1 VLIAGTAST
10 TGASHIL
17 LRLSELT
24 VIDRLTSQ
32 YAIAEAERNLLAK
45 LPAAAPAF
53 RLILEAAIEVIPTP
67 PQSLVQDITDQA
79 HPKDAPILA
88 AAIVGKTDFLAT
100 FNVRHFH
107 QRNVPPL
114 IQKPGVILA
123 QIRSSL
129 VALLN

>member
-24 VIDRLTSQ
+24 VIDCLTSQ
-32 YAIAEAERNLLAK
+32 YAINEAERNLLAK
-45 LPAAAPAF
+45 LPAATPAF
-53 RLILEAAIEVIPTP
+53 RLILRAALEVIPAP
-67 PQSLVQDITDQA
+67 PQSLVQDIIDQA

-88 AAIVGKTDFLAT
+88 AAIESEADFLAT

-107 QRNVPPL
+107 QRNVPPF
-114 IQKPGVILA
+114 IRKPGVIVA